1 MNFIDKAFA
10 RRLEAAEGVPQVH
23 YAKLY
28 QKLYPEV
35 GAAAEEICGGRMVF
49 AGVGS
54 PLGRTIGIGL
64 DGPVSATGLDRVE
77 QFYHSRQA
85 PVQVDVCPL
94 TDSGL
99 LEMLKARGY
108 VMAELNNVLYR
119 RLLRKRRTA
128 EVLAEIMIRPSTREQ
143 ADIFANIVAHSFFP
157 QGNPPKEFHQW
168 ITPMFEFSRVVT
180 LLAFVEGKAVATAAG
195 LIIPEYKI
203 FALFGD
209 ATLPEFRGRGI
220 QRALIEARLA
230 KVVEA
235 GIDVAVVVTQGG
247 STSQRNYERAG
258 FKVAYSKA
266 TLVKRLAS
274 DSVAP
279 PT

>member
-28 QKLYPEV
+28 QKLYPEL

-54 PLGRTIGIGL
+54 PVGRTIGVGL
-64 DGPVSATGLDRVE
+64 GGPVSAAELDRVE
-77 QFYHSRQA
+77 QFYRSRQA
-85 PVQVDVCPL
+85 PAQVDVCPL
-94 TDSGL
+94 TDPGL

-119 RLLRKRRTA
+119 RWLRRRRTA
-128 EVLAEIMIRPSTREQ
+128 EWVPEIMIRPSTREQ
-143 ADIFANIVAHSFFP
+143 ADVFADIIARSFFP

-180 LLAFVEGKAVATAAG
+180 FLAFVQGKPVACGAG

-209 ATLPEFRGRGI
+209 ATLPEFRGGGI

-230 KVVEA
+230 KMVEA

-258 FKVAYSKA
+258 FEVAYSKA
-266 TLVKRLAS
+266 TLVKTLES
-274 DSVAP
+274 DSATP
-279 PT
+279 SA

>member
-1 MNFIDKAFA
+1 VNFIDKAFA

-35 GAAAEEICGGRMVF
+35 GAAAEEICGGGMVF

-54 PLGRTIGIGL
+54 PVGRTIGIGL
-64 DGPVSATGLDRVE
+64 DGPVSAAELDRVE
-77 QFYHSRQA
+77 QFYRSRKA
-85 PVQVDVCPL
+85 SSQVDVCPL
-94 TDSGL
+94 TDPGL

-108 VMAELNNVLYR
+108 VMAELNNVMYR
-119 RLLRKRRTA
+119 RRRKRRIP
-128 EVLAEIMIRPSTREQ
+128 ELAGEIMIRPGTRAQ
-143 ADIFANIVAHSFFP
+143 ADVFADIIARSFFP
-157 QGNPPKEFHQW
+157 QGNPPKELHQW
-168 ITPMFEFSRVVT
+168 ITPMFEFSRVIT
-180 LLAFVEGKAVATAAG
+180 FLACVEGKPVASAAG

-230 KVVEA
+230 NGLES

-266 TLVKRLAS
+266 TLVKTLES
-274 DSVAP
+274 DSA
-279 PT
+279 TSAA

>member
-28 QKLYPEV
+28 QKLYPEL

-54 PLGRTIGIGL
+54 PVGRTIGVGL
-64 DGPVSATGLDRVE
+64 GGPVSAAELDRVE
-77 QFYHSRQA
+77 QFYRSRQA
-85 PVQVDVCPL
+85 PAQVDVCPL
-94 TDSGL
+94 TDPGL

-119 RLLRKRRTA
+119 RRLRRRRTA
-128 EVLAEIMIRPSTREQ
+128 EWVPEIMIRPSTREQ
-143 ADIFANIVAHSFFP
+143 ADVFADIIARSFFP

-180 LLAFVEGKAVATAAG
+180 FLAFVQGKPVACGAG

-230 KVVEA
+230 KMVEA

-258 FKVAYSKA
+258 FEVAYSKA
-266 TLVKRLAS
+266 TLVKTLES
-274 DSVAP
+274 DSATP
-279 PT
+279 SA